1 MTALIAQ
8 TRTEVLMTLRRGE
21 SALLAIGIPVVLL
34 AFFSIVDVLP
44 QPDDVDE
51 AVDFLFPGILALAVM
66 STAMVSLA
74 IATGFERQY
83 LVLKRLG
90 ATPLGRPRLL
100 GAKTI
105 SILLVEVVQFVVL
118 FVEASLLGWNVGDA
132 RVLPA
137 VGAVLL
143 ASVGFAGVGM
153 LLAGALPALTTLAA
167 ANGLY
172 ILLLLLSG
180 MLIPIQRLPG
190 WVQGVARA
198 LPSGALSDLL
208 HASLRAGELPL
219 RAWLVLGAWA
229 VIGPVLAALTFKWE

>member
-1 MTALIAQ
+1 MTALLAQ

-44 QPDDVDE
+44 QPEDVDE

-118 FVEASLLGWNVGDA
+118 FAEASLLGWDVRDA

-180 MLIPIQRLPG
+180 MLIPIERLPG

-198 LPSGALSDLL
+198 LPSGALADLL
-208 HASLRAGELPL
+208 HASLRAGDLPV
-219 RAWLVLGAWA
+219 RAWVVLGAWA
-229 VIGPVLAALTFKWE
+229 VIGPVAAALTFRWE